1 MTPVRILTFLLLIR
15 LISGSQCYYHI
26 GSSATTATTP
36 VYGLNRAGTVT
47 LVIEFESG
55 IQFATD
61 SSHPLF
67 QSRYD
72 STTGTYTPALT
83 SYQILTRHVFAHF
96 QIEIMSGINAG
107 ILGLPF
113 DPNGVCGETCVQ
125 FYPSSSNGQLRI
137 QSSILNPHALT
148 KITYTPPPPS
158 HPARFTMTSGGI
170 LGDVNNTFSCTCSP
184 APVNN
189 FPYIASFLMTN
200 SAGTVFATVTFS
212 GPGLIACWGATPT
225 AYPWAWANAGDATRY
240 GTTMGT
246 CSLLLKSGSSEIW
259 EGSCP
264 AYSSYMASSGLGS
277 LYVYGVSVSG
287 FCRSSDGAAL
297 TNTQFDNPLTRLK
310 GWYHLDIFNPVL
322 PVASSVLLS
331 QDDWRLSSRYGFIY
345 STTTKQITRAIVRA
359 PFAIRGATASFAS
372 WGKEVTDLTFFSLP
386 PSAFSFGTSS
396 GILQTLM
403 GGYPGMFIS
412 NFAAFVLP
420 SVFISIDS
428 GSIYSTLASALFKYT
443 DATQVPDGTP
453 GRSAY
458 PSLIALTT
466 TATPSDKETQTT
478 TNKGFA
484 KSFPV
489 VRYLYSASSTQELP
503 GLRVLA
509 SFASAFSTVQGIAG
523 NLTYPRANDAFVA
536 YLSCFADS
544 TMPVFGQVVSMTTK
558 TYTSF
563 SVTFLQQS
571 GILRVLFAEGNLHP
585 VSLKTDRV
593 LVVCNGQVRAITLF
607 TIDTSR
613 IDLIDPIGCLDDPIT
628 VVLAQDFV
636 EFQEFPSLQVP
647 DAFAT
652 ASTLVAQLP
661 SWTPVVTTNLFI
673 QMSSSGTRNLTV
685 TFNQTIVSVTSS
697 GITVTC
703 GAISATISNIVFSG
717 VSFHATVSGCAFTA
731 GTVFLA
737 IKKYAIVFQSLA
749 NGQVTALSAT
759 IPSYPITVLGNL
771 SNSFQT
777 PTCSGSI
784 VQVSVVPV
792 NDTSLGLAVNYKF
805 VCDGLVLNSSNTVF
819 GQALVGWSITPVFSS
834 CSFIATFGLTGQT
847 VTIPVS
853 PCLNRTISV
862 VESYYEPLERAAYVR
877 FGTNLTILSNTIVRS
892 QFSVVC
898 DGVAA
903 VVQLVSVGNPAIVNR
918 GTVLSP
924 GPVLVLNISGCV
936 LNLNTGLLNITIPSR
951 SFFFSNHEFT
961 QVTTA
966 MGPRFLPVYSS
977 RSCQVINSSVHL
989 NTLNLTTGNA
999 SLALSVVNITH
1010 APDGCVHVVPAAV
1023 SGVSVLFYV
1032 KTIVNRP
1039 CNSQLNM
1046 GMKFG
1051 IPQMIDLS
1059 YGHCD
1064 DLPYFNLNPVVDYV
1078 FTGSING
1085 RAYNADYGQG
1095 GSGGV
1100 TWVTNFAELP
1110 NVDATSAAYF
1120 GGLKNSVGVPGLN
1133 LTAYCL
1139 TDDSTINSV
1148 NPISGFLRK
1157 RTYEGNDE
1165 LLENWANWTIIIT
1178 LDLQTMRSQKDG
1190 YNPRRPFGKYAMSP
1204 YRISSEVSLCSTSD
1218 NNFCQS
1224 DAIDLLTIG
1233 HASNGKFVPRTSITW
1248 YTQSIMKSTFH
1259 IATTLMG
1266 SNGNS
1271 FGGTRSYYFENPP
1284 AWHPTYGHL
1293 KILLQR
1299 FCTGPNFCSSQIF
1312 AMDVT
1317 GTRFG
1322 GSHFD
1327 GTNGGP
1333 GGQFPVTDVYYSS
1346 CGYGRPP
1353 SIYSGIC
1360 LSKDMFG
1367 GTAFSILPNQ
1377 PGLRIRIN
1385 WPNGSYF
1392 PKSRD
1397 IQHGCID
1404 SGKQYILQG
1413 ISIYDRNL
1421 TDAEVDLVLR
1431 RKPPNGTAA
1440 VTESILL
1447 GQHIQYNITKQIG
1460 VYWYPTELPWLFNQ
1474 SAYPRYS
1481 LVVDGRNETTS
1492 FTTAG
1497 TYSYTLTLDGQS
1509 IRSTDTVFSAGL
1521 KVNLVPREAP
1531 LTLKSLSVDL
1541 PAFLNVS
1548 LVNNINLYQ
1557 IAAATNRIRQITVF
1571 ASPTNTS
1578 FFVANGTTSNPVFV
1592 SATRTGNYSIGR
1604 DFIAK
1609 WQFSG
1614 SLPARVD
1621 VLGLDYATIGAMDQA
1636 VIIPNV
1642 LDPTV
1647 ITLVLKTP
1655 IVLPSSTVY
1664 SAIEDTLNFIDI
1676 RPAYSYSTSGTPEI
1690 CDAVI
1695 LTSLARNG
1703 TFQLAPKNNGT
1714 GPESITS
1721 DVLPLRF
1728 NSTTH
1733 RLLYNPDL
1741 DFDQADFFSIVHDC
1755 AITQSVPQNL
1765 SIQVT
1770 PVEDGPKTTTALDG
1784 SIVVSDPYT
1793 YPYMPLDVR
1802 EVDTLEQ
1809 SWRIEITMSSY
1820 TACFFNKSVA
1830 NLLTVLPM
1838 DKVVFLRGDPSLT
1851 NLRIAFRIYGNHTL
1865 FNEVLRTIRF
1875 VCGTPKQASLY
1886 LLIQDKYQEDTGGG
1900 LVFTRTIDC
1909 QVVTFGSAS
1918 DPDTPHDFVVQPPG
1932 GAEASLVNNI
1942 TVLAISLAFL
1952 PGIGL
1957 VIVICMYAAKNTLKK
1972 YKQGLDT
1979 GLKAADS
1986 LSKGDLKG
1994 AVSQGIELA
2003 KIAKG

>member
-15 LISGSQCYYHI
+15 LISSSQCYYHI
-26 GSSATTATTP
+26 GSSATTASTP

-55 IQFATD
+55 VQFATD

-72 STTGTYTPALT
+72 STTGLYTAALT
-83 SYQILTRHVFAHF
+83 SYQILTRHVLAHF
-96 QIEIMSGINAG
+96 QIEIASGINAG

-113 DPNGVCGETCVQ
+113 DPNGGCGETCVQ
-125 FYPSSSNGQLRI
+125 FYPSSSNSQLRI
-137 QSSILNPHALT
+137 QSSILNPYAPT

-158 HPARFTMTSGGI
+158 HPARFTMTNGGI
-170 LGDVNNTFSCTCSP
+170 LGDVNNTFSRTCSP
-184 APVNN
+184 NPVND

-200 SAGTVFATVTFS
+200 SVGTVFATVIFS
-212 GPGLIACWGATPT
+212 GPGVAACSGATPI
-225 AYPWAWANAGDATRY
+225 ASPWAWANTGDATRY

-246 CSLLLKSGSSEIW
+246 CPLVLKSGSSEIW

-277 LYVYGVSVSG
+277 LYIYGVSVSG
-287 FCRSSDGAAL
+287 FCRSLDGAAL

-310 GWYHLDIFNPVL
+310 GWYHLDIFNPIL

-331 QDDWRLSSRYGFIY
+331 HDDWRLPSRYGFIY
-345 STTTKQITRAIVRA
+345 NTATKQITRAIVRA
-359 PFAIRGATASFAS
+359 PFAIRAAAVGFAS

-396 GILQTLM
+396 GILQALM
-403 GGYPGMFIS
+403 GGYPGMLSS

-466 TATPSDKETQTT
+466 TATPSDKEIQTT

-484 KSFPV
+484 KSFPI
-489 VRYLYSASSTQELP
+489 VRYLYGASSTQELS

-523 NLTYPRANDAFVA
+523 NLTHPRANDAFVA

-544 TMPVFGQVVSMTTK
+544 TMPMFGQVVSMTTK
-558 TYTSF
+558 TYTPF

-607 TIDTSR
+607 TISTSQ

-636 EFQEFPSLQVP
+636 EFQEFPSSYVP

-661 SWTPVVTTNLFI
+661 NWTPVVTTNLFI

-685 TFNQTIVSVTSS
+685 TFNQTIVSVASS

-703 GAISATISNIVFSG
+703 GAMSATLSNVVFSG
-717 VSFHATVSGCAFTA
+717 VSFYATVSGCAFTT
-731 GTVFLA
+731 GTMFVE

-749 NGQVTALSAT
+749 NGHVTALSAT
-759 IPSYPITVLGNL
+759 IPSYPIPVLGNL

-784 VQVSVVPV
+784 VQVSIVPV

-805 VCDGLVLNSSNTVF
+805 VCDGLVLNSSDTTF
-819 GQALVGWSITPVFSS
+819 AQALVGWLITPVFSS

-853 PCLNRTISV
+853 PCLNRTVSV

-903 VVQLVSVGNPAIVNR
+903 VVQLVSVGNPAIVDR

-936 LNLNTGLLNITIPSR
+936 LDLNTGLMNITIPSR

-961 QVTTA
+961 QVTTT
-966 MGPRFLPVYSS
+966 MGPRFLPTYSS
-977 RSCQVINSSVHL
+977 RSCQVLNSSVHL

-999 SLALSVVNITH
+999 SLALNVVNITH
-1010 APDGCVHVVPAAV
+1010 APDGCMHVVPAAV
-1023 SGVSVLFYV
+1023 SGASVLFYV

-1100 TWVTNFAELP
+1100 TWVTNFAGLP
-1110 NVDATSAAYF
+1110 NVDAMTAALY
-1120 GGLKNSVGVPGLN
+1120 GGLKDSIGVPGLN
-1133 LTAYCL
+1133 LTAYCWSDTPLVRSANPL
-1139 TDDSTINSV
+1139 T
-1148 NPISGFLRK
+1148 GFLKK
-1157 RTYEGNDE
+1157 RGYQNNDAYLDNFHDFTAIVTFDRQMDKREGFGYE
-1165 LLENWANWTIIIT
+1165 
-1178 LDLQTMRSQKDG
+1178 
-1190 YNPRRPFGKYAMSP
+1190 PRRPHGKYNSSSYALLSP
-1204 YRISSEVSLCSTSD
+1204 NGLRRTV
-1218 NNFCQS
+1218 
-1224 DAIDLLTIG
+1224 DLLSTEFEQSNQPLNRLSLRFSPNCGVNCSDPEVRIHLSQIG
-1233 HASNGKFVPRTSITW
+1233 YGLHSFARLYSNVQPVGRI
-1248 YTQSIMKSTFH
+1248 
-1259 IATTLMG
+1259 
-1266 SNGNS
+1266 
-1271 FGGTRSYYFENPP
+1271 
-1284 AWHPTYGHL
+1284 
-1293 KILLQR
+1293 KILIQR
-1299 FCTGPNFCSSQIF
+1299 FCNGPYNCKHRVVFQDNFGSFLRPSYSFTTEFENRDIQQIPSTGDYILFNFL
-1312 AMDVT
+1312 AN
-1317 GTRFG
+1317 R
-1322 GSHFD
+1322 
-1327 GTNGGP
+1327 
-1333 GGQFPVTDVYYSS
+1333 
-1346 CGYGRPP
+1346 
-1353 SIYSGIC
+1353 
-1360 LSKDMFG
+1360 
-1367 GTAFSILPNQ
+1367 
-1377 PGLRIRIN
+1377 PGLRITANSQTKSGWSRHRSG
-1385 WPNGSYF
+1385 PNLGPPNYESIYT
-1392 PKSRD
+1392 
-1397 IQHGCID
+1397 GCLD
-1404 SGKQYILQG
+1404 HLEQYILQG
-1413 ISIYDRNL
+1413 MSVYDRNL
-1421 TDAEVDLVLR
+1421 TDAEVDFLLR

-1474 SAYPRYS
+1474 SAYPRFS

-1497 TYSYTLTLDGQS
+1497 TYSYTLTLDGQL
-1509 IRSTDTVFSAGL
+1509 IRSTDTVFSVGL

-1531 LTLKSLSVDL
+1531 LALKSLSVDL

-1548 LVNNINLYQ
+1548 LINNINLYQ

-1578 FFVANGTTSNPVFV
+1578 FFVANGTTSSPVFV
-1592 SATRTGNYSIGR
+1592 AASRTGNYSIGR
-1604 DFIAK
+1604 DFVAR

-1655 IVLPSSTVY
+1655 IVLPSSTAY

-1714 GPESITS
+1714 GPELITN
-1721 DVLPLRF
+1721 DVLPLGF

-1741 DFDQADFFSIVHDC
+1741 DFDQADFFSIVYDC

-1765 SIQVT
+1765 TVQVT
-1770 PVEDGPKTTTALDG
+1770 PVEDGPKTTTALNG
-1784 SIVVSDPYT
+1784 SLVVSDPYT
-1793 YPYMPLDVR
+1793 YPYVPLDVR

-1809 SWRIEITMSSY
+1809 FWKIKIQINLYVAS
-1820 TACFFNKSVA
+1820 FFNKSIA
-1830 NLLTVLPM
+1830 NLLDALPTTS
-1838 DKVVFLRGDPSLT
+1838 V
-1851 NLRIAFRIYGNHTL
+1851 AFPQGKPLYVNPTIIFYIYGNHTL
-1865 FNEVLRTIRF
+1865 LSEVMKSVRF
-1875 VCGTPKQASLY
+1875 VCGTKMKAPLY
-1886 LLIQDKYQEDTGGG
+1886 ILIQDKHQEGTGDG

-1918 DPDTPHDFVVQPPG
+1918 DPDTPRDFVVQPPG
-1932 GAEASLVNNI
+1932 GAEANLVNNI
-1942 TVLAISLAFL
+1942 TVLAISLVFL

-1957 VIVICMYAAKNTLKK
+1957 AIVICMYAAKNALKK
-1972 YKQGLDT
+1972 YKKGLDT
-1979 GLKAADS
+1979 GLKAANS
-1986 LSKGDLKG
+1986 LSKGDFKG

>member
-1 MTPVRILTFLLLIR
+1 MIISVYTSRDLLVRHTHACMTLLRIWVLLVLIR
-15 LISGSQCYYHI
+15 SAFSSQCYYHI
-26 GSSATTATTP
+26 GSSAVTAAG
-36 VYGLNRAGTVT
+36 YGSNRAGTVM
-47 LVIEFESG
+47 LVIEFGYG

-61 SSHPLF
+61 SSHSLF

-72 STTGTYTPALT
+72 STTGTYTAALT
-83 SYQILTRHVFAHF
+83 SYQILARHVLAHF
-96 QIEIMSGINAG
+96 QIEITSGVNAG

-113 DPNGVCGETCVQ
+113 DPNGGCGETCVQ
-125 FYPSSSNGQLRI
+125 FDPSSSNGQLRI
-137 QSSILNPHALT
+137 QSSILNPHAPT

-158 HPARFTMTSGGI
+158 HPARFTVTNGGV
-170 LGDVNNTFSCTCSP
+170 LGDANNTFSCTCSP
-184 APVNN
+184 NPVND
-189 FPYIASFLMTN
+189 FPYIASFIMTN
-200 SAGTVFATVTFS
+200 SAGTVFAIVTFS
-212 GPGLIACWGATPT
+212 GPGLAACSGVTPR
-225 AYPWAWANAGDATRY
+225 ASPWAWPDSNNALRY

-246 CSLLLKSGSSEIW
+246 CALVLKSGSNEIW
-259 EGSCP
+259 QGSCP
-264 AYSSYMASSGLGS
+264 VYSSYMASSGLAS
-277 LYVYGVSVSG
+277 LYVYGVSVTG

-297 TNTQFDNPLTRLK
+297 TNTQLDNPLTRLK
-310 GWYHLDIFNPVL
+310 GWFDPNIFNPVL
-322 PVASSVLLS
+322 PLTSSVLLS
-331 QDDWRLSSRYGFIY
+331 QDDWRLPSRYGFIY
-345 STTTKQITRAIVRA
+345 NIATKQITRAIVRA
-359 PFAIRGATASFAS
+359 PFAIRGAVAGFAS
-372 WGKEVTDLTFFSLP
+372 WGREVVDITFFSLP
-386 PSAFSFGTSS
+386 PSAFSFGTSN

-403 GGYPGMFIS
+403 GGYPGMLSS
-412 NFAAFVLP
+412 NYAAFVLS

-428 GSIYSTLASALFKYT
+428 GSIYSTLVSSLFKYT

-458 PSLIALTT
+458 PSLIAFTST
-466 TATPSDKETQTT
+466 VTPSDKLSQTI
-478 TNKGFA
+478 TNTGFA
-484 KSFPV
+484 RAFPI
-489 VRYLYSASSTQELP
+489 VRYLHDATSAKELP

-509 SFASAFSTVQGIAG
+509 SFVSSLSSVQGVAG
-523 NLTYPRANDAFVA
+523 NLTYPRADDAFVA

-544 TMPVFGQVVSMTTK
+544 TMPVFGQVVAMTTK
-558 TYTSF
+558 TYTPF

-571 GILRVLFAEGNLHP
+571 GILRVLFTEGNLHP
-585 VSLKTDRV
+585 VSLKTNRV
-593 LVVCNGQVRAITLF
+593 LVVCNGQVRAITLY
-607 TIDTSR
+607 TIYTSQ

-628 VVLAQDFV
+628 VALGQDFV
-636 EFQEFPSLQVP
+636 EFQEFQTSYVP

-652 ASTLVAQLP
+652 GSTLIAQLP
-661 SWTPVVTTNLFI
+661 SWTPVVATNLFI
-673 QMSSSGTRNLTV
+673 QMSSSGVRNLTV
-685 TFNQTIVSVTSS
+685 AFNQTIVSVTLS
-697 GITVTC
+697 GISVTC
-703 GAISATISNIVFSG
+703 GSASATLSNAAFSG
-717 VSFHATVSGCAFTA
+717 VSFYATVSGCTFTA
-731 GTVFLA
+731 GAMFIA

-749 NGQVTALSAT
+749 NSRITALSAT
-759 IPSYPITVLGNL
+759 IPSYPIPVFGNL

-784 VQVSVVPV
+784 VQVPVVPL
-792 NDTSLGLAVNYKF
+792 NDTSLGVSVNYKF
-805 VCDGLVLNSSNTVF
+805 VCDNLVLNSSNTVF

-877 FGTNLTILSNTIVRS
+877 FGTNLTILGHTIVRS
-892 QFSVVC
+892 QFSAVC

-903 VVQLVSVGNPAIVNR
+903 VIQLVSVGNPAIVDR

-936 LNLNTGLLNITIPSR
+936 LDLNTGLLNITIPSR

-961 QVTTA
+961 QVTTT
-966 MGPRFLPVYSS
+966 MGPRFLPAYSS
-977 RSCQVINSSVHL
+977 RSCQVLNSSVHL

-999 SLALSVVNITH
+999 SLALNVVNITH
-1010 APDGCVHVVPAAV
+1010 APDGCVHVVPAAA
-1023 SGVSVLFYV
+1023 SGASVLFYV
-1032 KTIVNRP
+1032 KTVVNRP

-1046 GMKFG
+1046 GVKFG
-1051 IPQMIDLS
+1051 IPQTIDLS

-1100 TWVTNFAELP
+1100 TWVTNFAGLP
-1110 NVDATSAAYF
+1110 NVDAMTAALY
-1120 GGLKNSVGVPGLN
+1120 GGLKDSVGVPGLN
-1133 LTAYCL
+1133 LTAYCWSGKP
-1139 TDDSTINSV
+1139 TVNSINEL
-1148 NPISGFLRK
+1148 SGFLKK
-1157 RTYEGNDE
+1157 RGY
-1165 LLENWANWTIIIT
+1165 
-1178 LDLQTMRSQKDG
+1178 LQTNCQGDVSDFTVVIAFDRQFPRASG
-1190 YNPRRPFGKYAMSP
+1190 YNYNPRRPYGKYHENMTVPISP
-1204 YRISSEVSLCSTSD
+1204 YRTAFSVL
-1218 NNFCQS
+1218 N
-1224 DAIDLLTIG
+1224 IG
-1233 HASNGKFVPRTSITW
+1233 
-1248 YTQSIMKSTFH
+1248 YTQ
-1259 IATTLMG
+1259 
-1266 SNGNS
+1266 NGEFNS
-1271 FGGTRSYYFENPP
+1271 LGNVRFYSGDQAAGYFETNARFGPEDQF
-1284 AWHPTYGHL
+1284 ASASQAYDTGSYVHKTNGHL
-1293 KILLQR
+1293 KMLIQR
-1299 FCTGPNFCSSQIF
+1299 YCISPSQCRSRIAVVDADGALFGPSAVYSG
-1312 AMDVT
+1312 A
-1317 GTRFG
+1317 
-1322 GSHFD
+1322 
-1327 GTNGGP
+1327 TND
-1333 GGQFPVTDVYYSS
+1333 GQFGQFHAGELFGRLYNFTCPVS
-1346 CGYGRPP
+1346 P
-1353 SIYSGIC
+1353 
-1360 LSKDMFG
+1360 
-1367 GTAFSILPNQ
+1367 LPNR
-1377 PGLRIRIN
+1377 PGLRIGANMEDR
-1385 WPNGSYF
+1385 SYGNSPSF
-1392 PKSRD
+1392 ELGRK
-1397 IQHGCID
+1397 GCVD
-1404 SGKQYILQG
+1404 QKGQYILQG

-1421 TDAEVDLVLR
+1421 TDAEVDFLLR

-1447 GQHIQYNITKQIG
+1447 GQHIQYNVTKQIN

-1481 LVVDGRNETTS
+1481 LVADGRNETTS

-1497 TYSYTLTLDGQS
+1497 AYSYTLTLDGQS
-1509 IRSTDTVFSAGL
+1509 IRSTDTIFSAGL

-1531 LTLKSLSVDL
+1531 LTLKSLSVEL

-1548 LVNNINLYQ
+1548 LISNINLYQ

-1578 FFVANGTTSNPVFV
+1578 FFVANGTTSNPVFMA
-1592 SATRTGNYSIGR
+1592 ATRAGNYSIGR
-1604 DFIAK
+1604 DFIAR

-1621 VLGLDYATIGAMDQA
+1621 VLGVDFATIGAMDQA
-1636 VIIPNV
+1636 VIVPNV
-1642 LDPTV
+1642 LDPSV

-1676 RPAYSYSTSGTPEI
+1676 RPAYSYSASGTPEI

-1714 GPESITS
+1714 GPVPITV

-1741 DFDQADFFSIVHDC
+1741 DFDRADFFSVVYDC

-1765 SIQVT
+1765 TVQVT
-1770 PVEDGPKTTTALDG
+1770 PVEDGPKTTTALNG

-1793 YPYMPLDVR
+1793 YPYVPLDVR
-1802 EVDTLEQ
+1802 EVDTLEK
-1809 SWRIEITMSSY
+1809 SWSIDISMSTYS
-1820 TACFFNKSVA
+1820 ASFFNKSMA
-1830 NLLTVLPM
+1830 NFLTVLSE
-1838 DKVVFLRGDPSLT
+1838 DKVKFLRGIPLLV
-1851 NLRIAFRIYGNHTL
+1851 NPRIAFQIYGNHTL

-1875 VCGTPKQASLY
+1875 ICGTPKQASLY
-1886 LLIQDKYQEDTGGG
+1886 ILIQDEHQKGIGTG
-1900 LVFTRTIDC
+1900 LIFTRTIDC
-1909 QVVTFGSAS
+1909 QVATLGSAS
-1918 DPDTPHDFVVQPPG
+1918 DPDTPNDFVVQPPG
-1932 GAEASLVNNI
+1932 GANANLVDNI
-1942 TVLAISLAFL
+1942 TVLAVSLAFL

-1957 VIVICMYAAKNTLKK
+1957 MIVICMFAAKNTFKK

-1994 AVSQGIELA
+1994 AVSRGVELA

>member
-26 GSSATTATTP
+26 GSSATTASTP

-72 STTGTYTPALT
+72 STTGTYTAALT
-83 SYQILTRHVFAHF
+83 SYQILARHVFAHF

-113 DPNGVCGETCVQ
+113 DPNGACGETCVQ

-137 QSSILNPHALT
+137 QSSILNPYALT

-170 LGDVNNTFSCTCSP
+170 LGDANNTFSRTCSP
-184 APVNN
+184 NPVND

-200 SAGTVFATVTFS
+200 SAGTVFATVIFS
-212 GPGLIACWGATPT
+212 GPGVAACSGATPI
-225 AYPWAWANAGDATRY
+225 ASPWAWANAGDATRY

-246 CSLLLKSGSSEIW
+246 CSLVLKSGSSEIW

-264 AYSSYMASSGLGS
+264 VYSSYMASSGLGS
-277 LYVYGVSVSG
+277 LYIYGVSVSG
-287 FCRSSDGAAL
+287 FCRSLDGAAL

-310 GWYHLDIFNPVL
+310 GWYHLDISNPVL
-322 PVASSVLLS
+322 PVASSALLS
-331 QDDWRLSSRYGFIY
+331 HDDWRLPSRYGFIY
-345 STTTKQITRAIVRA
+345 NTATKQITRAIVRA
-359 PFAIRGATASFAS
+359 PFAIRAAAVGFAS

-403 GGYPGMFIS
+403 GGYPGMLIS

-458 PSLIALTT
+458 PSMIALTT
-466 TATPSDKETQTT
+466 TATPSDKEIQTT

-558 TYTSF
+558 TYTPF

-661 SWTPVVTTNLFI
+661 NWTPVVITNLFI

-697 GITVTC
+697 GIAVTC
-703 GAISATISNIVFSG
+703 GAMSATLSNVAFSG

-731 GTVFLA
+731 GTVFLT

-749 NGQVTALSAT
+749 NGQIVALSAT

-805 VCDGLVLNSSNTVF
+805 VCDGLVLNSSNAMF

-853 PCLNRTISV
+853 PCLNRTVSV

-892 QFSVVC
+892 QFSAVC

-903 VVQLVSVGNPAIVNR
+903 VIQLVSVGNPAIVDR

-961 QVTTA
+961 QVTTT
-966 MGPRFLPVYSS
+966 MGPRFLPTYSS
-977 RSCQVINSSVHL
+977 RSCQVLNSSVHL

-999 SLALSVVNITH
+999 SLALNVVNITH

-1023 SGVSVLFYV
+1023 SGASVLFYV

-1085 RAYNADYGQG
+1085 KAYNADYGQG

-1100 TWVTNFAELP
+1100 TWVTNFAGLP
-1110 NVDATSAAYF
+1110 NVDAMTAALY
-1120 GGLKNSVGVPGLN
+1120 GGLKDSVGVPGLN
-1133 LTAYCL
+1133 LTAYCWSDTPLVRSANPL
-1139 TDDSTINSV
+1139 T
-1148 NPISGFLRK
+1148 GFLKK
-1157 RTYEGNDE
+1157 RGYQNNDAYLDNFHDFTAIVTFDRQLDKREG
-1165 LLENWANWTIIIT
+1165 
-1178 LDLQTMRSQKDG
+1178 DG
-1190 YNPRRPFGKYAMSP
+1190 YEPRRPHGKYNSSSYALSTV
-1204 YRISSEVSLCSTSD
+1204 YISTAKRTVDLISTEFDQSSQSLAELSLRFSSQCETS
-1218 NNFCQS
+1218 CQS
-1224 DAIDLLTIG
+1224 PLEI
-1233 HASNGKFVPRTSITW
+1233 R
-1248 YTQSIMKSTFH
+1248 
-1259 IATTLMG
+1259 IATSQISYVSDG
-1266 SNGNS
+1266 FS
-1271 FGGTRSYYFENPP
+1271 RSYETTQPV
-1284 AWHPTYGHL
+1284 GRI
-1293 KILLQR
+1293 KILIQR
-1299 FCTGPNFCSSQIF
+1299 FCNGPYNCKHRVVFQDNFGSFLRAYHWLVTTEFENRDIQQIPSTGNYRLFNFL
-1312 AMDVT
+1312 VN
-1317 GTRFG
+1317 R
-1322 GSHFD
+1322 
-1327 GTNGGP
+1327 
-1333 GGQFPVTDVYYSS
+1333 
-1346 CGYGRPP
+1346 
-1353 SIYSGIC
+1353 
-1360 LSKDMFG
+1360 
-1367 GTAFSILPNQ
+1367 
-1377 PGLRIRIN
+1377 PGLRITANSQTNRN
-1385 WPNGSYF
+1385 WSPRRADSTGNEVFS
-1392 PKSRD
+1392 
-1397 IQHGCID
+1397 GCLD
-1404 SGKQYILQG
+1404 HLEQFILQG

-1421 TDAEVDLVLR
+1421 TDAEVDFLLR

-1447 GQHIQYNITKQIG
+1447 GQHIQYNVTKQIG

-1497 TYSYTLTLDGQS
+1497 TYSYTLTLDGQA

-1521 KVNLVPREAP
+1521 KVSLVPREAP

-1557 IAAATNRIRQITVF
+1557 IAAATNRVRQITVF

-1604 DFIAK
+1604 DFIAR

-1714 GPESITS
+1714 GPDSVTT
-1721 DVLPLRF
+1721 DLLPLEF

-1741 DFDQADFFSIVHDC
+1741 DFDQTDFFSIVYDC

-1770 PVEDGPKTTTALDG
+1770 PVEDGPKTTTALNG
-1784 SIVVSDPYT
+1784 SFVVSDPYT
-1793 YPYMPLDVR
+1793 YPYVPLDVR

-1830 NLLTVLPM
+1830 NLLTVLPT
-1838 DKVVFLRGDPSLT
+1838 DKVVFLRGDPSLM
-1851 NLRIAFRIYGNHTL
+1851 NPRIAFRIYGNHTL

-1918 DPDTPHDFVVQPPG
+1918 DPDTPRDFVVQPPG

-1942 TVLAISLAFL
+1942 TVLAISLVFL

-1957 VIVICMYAAKNTLKK
+1957 AIVLCMYTAKNTLKK